1 MGTQMKVKLRL
12 FAYIRETLGLEEE
25 EIDIQEGE
33 KVGDLW
39 RRFKH
44 KIAGNRNFHVLFVVN
59 GEYVEEDR
67 ELKEGDEV
75 VFIPPVSGG

>member
-1 MGTQMKVKLRL
+1 MKVKLKL
-12 FAYIRETLGLEEE
+12 FAYLRETLGLREE
-25 EIDIQEGE
+25 EIDVIHGA

-39 RRFKH
+39 DRFKYIIPGD
-44 KIAGNRNFHVLFVVN
+44 KNFRVLFAVN
-59 GEYVEEDR
+59 GEYAKEDR